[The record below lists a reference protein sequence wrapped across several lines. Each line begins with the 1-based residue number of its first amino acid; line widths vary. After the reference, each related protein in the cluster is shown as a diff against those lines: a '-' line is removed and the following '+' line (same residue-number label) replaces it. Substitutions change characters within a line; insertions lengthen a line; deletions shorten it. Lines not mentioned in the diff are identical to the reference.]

1 MRKQSVQL
9 ALSIMALFT
18 LFVSSCKK
26 DDYKNPN
33 KIDATFYGLTA
44 DNKLGLYTSKNSSGM
59 PVSQV
64 SLSGLESGQK
74 ILAIDFRPATGQLF
88 GVGNDSRL
96 YTINPDNGQTRPVGA
111 NAFTTA
117 INGSIIGF
125 DFNPT
130 VDRIRLVT
138 DKGQNLR
145 LNPETGGVAFVDGN
159 LNPGTPMIIGSAYT
173 NSFAGTT
180 TTTLFGIDAASGM
193 LFKQDPPNDGKLIEV
208 GSLKIPFSGAGGFD
222 ISPDNKI
229 VIASLTAYGKEILY
243 SIDLTNGKASEV
255 FKLKDQLIG
264 IAIPTNPVA
273 YSNDNAGNLLIF
285 NLSNPGSPVV
295 KPFTGLQTGETVL
308 GLDMRP
314 ATGQLYAL
322 GSTGRIYSVNMSS
335 GVSAPVGMQF
345 ATALSGTS
353 FGFDFNP
360 LVDRIR
366 IVSNTGQN
374 LRVHPETGVVAFV
387 DGMLKPGTPEVNAVA
402 YTNNFAGTTTTTLFD
417 IDISTDMLFK
427 QDPPNDG
434 TLAGVGSLGANV
446 MGDGGFDIG
455 GRSNKGYALLSVG
468 GTTSIYEV
476 NLTSGAIKK
485 LAGFSANGKS
495 LAVGLGF

>member
-9 ALSIMALFT
+9 ALAVMALFT
-18 LFVSSCKK
+18 LFMSACKK

-33 KIDATFYGLTA
+33 KLDATFYGLTA
-44 DNKLGLYTSKNSSGM
+44 GNKLGYYSSKNSSGM

-64 SLSGLESGQK
+64 SLSGLESGEK
-74 ILAIDFRPATGQLF
+74 ILAIDFRPATGQLY
-88 GVGNDSRL
+88 GVGNNNKL
-96 YTINPDNGQTRPVGA
+96 YTINPDNGQVRPVSA
-111 NAFTTA
+111 NAFNPA
-117 INGSIIGF
+117 INGDIIGF

-138 DKGQNLR
+138 NNGQNLR
-145 LNPETGGVAFVDGN
+145 LNPETGAVAFVDGN
-159 LNPGTPMIIGSAYT
+159 LNPGTPMIIGAAYT
-173 NSFAGTT
+173 NNFAGTAS
-180 TTTLFGIDAASGM
+180 TTLYGIDAASGM

-208 GSLKIPFSGAGGFD
+208 GSLKVPFSGAGGFD

-229 VIASLTAYGKEILY
+229 AIASLTAYGKEILY
-243 SIDLTNGKASEV
+243 SIDLNSGRASEV
-255 FKLKDQLIG
+255 VKLKDQLIG
-264 IAIPTNPVA
+264 IAIPTNAVA
-273 YSNDNAGNLLIF
+273 YSNDDAGNLLIF
-285 NLSNPGSPVV
+285 NFGNPGSPVM
-295 KPFTGLQTGETVL
+295 KPFSGLQTGEAVL

-322 GSTGRIYSVNMSS
+322 GSTGRIYTVNMSN
-335 GVSAPVGMQF
+335 GAAVQVGSPF

-387 DGMLKPGTPEVNAVA
+387 DGALNPGTPMVNAVA
-402 YTNNFAGTTTTTLFD
+402 YTNNFAGTTATTLYD
-417 IDISTDMLFK
+417 IDISTDKLFK
-427 QDPPNDG
+427 QDPPNAG
-434 TLAGVGSLGANV
+434 TLAEVGNLGANV
-446 MGDGGFDIG
+446 EGNGGFDIG
-455 GRSNKGYALLSVG
+455 GRSNKGYALLTVG
-468 GTTSIYEV
+468 GTNSIYEV

-485 LAGFSANGKS
+485 LAGFSANGRS